1 MTQIEKSAPSNV
13 SNQDARK
20 QEGKYAALPGAEKGK
35 VVVRFP
41 PEASGYLHI
50 GHAKAA
56 LLNQYYQLE
65 WDGKLIFRFDDTN
78 PEKEKEDFEDVI
90 REDVKML
97 QIKPDIC
104 SYTSDYFDLYLD
116 MIEMLIKKG
125 NAYVDDTPADVMK
138 SERES
143 RTESVNRKNSVEK
156 NMSLWEEMK
165 KGTEIGLKCCVRA
178 KIDMQSDNG
187 CMRDPAFY
195 RCKKQSH
202 PRTKDKYCVYPTY
215 DFACPIID
223 SIEGV
228 THALRTTEYVDR
240 DVQYQW
246 VLNALELRNKPI
258 IISYSR
264 LNLLNTVLS
273 KRKLTWF
280 VENGVVEGWDDPRMP
295 TVRGVLRR
303 GMTVEGLKQF
313 IMSQGSSRAA
323 VYMEWDKIWSFNKKV
338 IDANAPRFAAV
349 GIDSIPV
356 EVVDGPEKSFVNV
369 AIHPK
374 NVELGQRPVNISKI
388 LRIDS
393 IDAQSIKEGES
404 VTFVNWG
411 NLIITQISKDSKGD
425 IVGIKA
431 KLNLD
436 DKDFKKTYKTTW
448 VTTPFATRATFV
460 YYDHLIAKA
469 LMAKEDDFKDYMN
482 KDSKFEIDM
491 LAEEPISK
499 LKRGE
504 VIQVLRKGFFICDE
518 PESDKKPARLISIP
532 DGSTDLNIFPA
543 KVRTWKEKNMKI
555 AATFDAKKPIQT
567 KHVGAPA
574 SLDVN
579 VILKEIKQ
587 VGDEIRLLKSSK
599 ADKSVI
605 DGKVKVLIASKT
617 KFKEIAGRD
626 WTPSDVPS
634 TAAPPQSAAVSS
646 NSGDDAAKLD
656 QQVRDQGDRIREL
669 KAAKKSKE
677 ELQPEIDKLI
687 SLKADYKKQTGNDWQ
702 PPAGSVPTRTSQPS
716 KPKEAPKS
724 DKKSDKQKQT
734 KQQTD
739 VARPSDDG
747 GQKKTL
753 LGLQTKKSE
762 NFADWYTEVIT
773 KSEMI
778 EYYDISGCYILRPWS
793 YAIWEFI
800 QSFLDKKFKAEGVR
814 NCYFPMFV
822 TEAALEKEKAHIA
835 DFAPEVAWVTKSGQS
850 DLPEPIAI
858 RPTSETVMYPSFAKW
873 VQSYRD
879 LPIRINQWCNIVRWE
894 FKNPTPFL
902 RTREFL
908 WQEGHSAWADK
919 DEAVKE
925 VYTMLDAYAAAYEE
939 LLAVPVIKGR
949 KTEKEKFPGGDFTTT
964 IEGFIPMNGRGIQA
978 ATSHHLGQNFSKM
991 FEIVFEDPEKLG
1003 EKKYAYQN
1011 SYGFTTRS
1019 IGTMI
1024 MVHSD
1029 DKGLVLPPRV
1039 AGVQAIITPCGLT
1052 VNTKEDE
1059 RKTLLE
1065 ACGSLLKQ
1073 LIAADIRAET
1083 DFRDHVSPGWKYNHW
1098 ELKGVPIRI
1107 ELGPKDLQKN
1117 QLIAVRRDQGTKI
1130 SIPLNGA
1137 ANQIEAL
1144 LEDIQSTLF
1153 RNAKTEFHSAVI
1165 QAYTWN
1171 DFVSHLNNKKLLLSP
1186 FCGIPDCED
1195 MIKKESTVEDP
1206 TIAGGGQLMG
1216 AKSLCIPLEQPKESV
1231 TNQKCINPNC
1241 KNAPKYF
1248 TLFGRSY

>member
-1 MTQIEKSAPSNV
+1 MTQKDKSKCSNPGG
-13 SNQDARK
+13 QEGRK
-20 QEGKYAALPGAEKGK
+20 QEGKYVDLPGAEMGK

-56 LLNQYYQLE
+56 LLNQYYQLAFQ
-65 WDGKLIFRFDDTN
+65 GKLIFRFDDTN

-97 QIKPDIC
+97 QIQPDIC

-125 NAYVDDTPADVMK
+125 KAYVDDTPADVMK
-138 SERES
+138 AEREA
-143 RTESVNRKNSVEK
+143 RTESANRNNTVEK
-156 NMSLWEEMK
+156 NMTLWEEMK
-165 KGTEIGLKCCVRA
+165 KGSELGQKCCVRA
-178 KIDMQSDNG
+178 KIDMKSDNG

-240 DVQYQW
+240 DVQYKW
-246 VLNALELRNKPI
+246 VLDALQLKNKPHI
-258 IISYSR
+258 VSYSR
-264 LNLLNTVLS
+264 LNMLNTVLS

-313 IMSQGSSRAA
+313 IIAQGSSRAA
-323 VYMEWDKIWSFNKKV
+323 VFMEWDKIWSFNKKV

-356 EVVDGPEKSFVNV
+356 EVIDGPEKDSVDV

-374 NVELGQRPVNISKI
+374 NTDLGKRQVKISKL
-388 LRIDS
+388 LRIDLV
-393 IDAQSIKEGES
+393 DAQSIKEGES

-411 NLIITQISKDSKGD
+411 NLKIVQICRDSRGEIT
-425 IVGIKA
+425 GIKA

-448 VTTPFATRATFV
+448 VTTPFATRVTFV

-482 KDSKFEIDM
+482 KDSKYEIDM
-491 LAEEPISK
+491 LAEEPISN
-499 LKRGE
+499 LKKGDI
-504 VIQVLRKGFFICDE
+504 IQVLRKGFFICDE
-518 PESDKKPARLISIP
+518 PETDKKPGRLISVP
-532 DGSTDLNIFPA
+532 DGSSDLNIFPT
-543 KVRTWKEKNMKI
+543 KVREWKEKNMKI
-555 AATFDAKKPIQT
+555 AAAFDGKKPVPVKSAAISSCD
-567 KHVGAPA
+567 G
-574 SLDVN
+574 DG
-579 VILKEIKQ
+579 ILTEIKTI
-587 VGDEIRLLKSSK
+587 GDEIRQLKANKAEKLLIEDKVKTLLAAKQKYKEVTGVDWTPSTVPTAPASSPAASSSNTDVNGVLSEIKAIGDEIRRLKSSK
-599 ADKSVI
+599 AEKSVI
-605 DGKVKVLIASKT
+605 EEKVKTLLAAKQRY
-617 KFKEIAGRD
+617 KETTGTE
-626 WTPSDVPS
+626 WTPSAAPMAPIAPMTVAAVTSQVPS
-634 TAAPPQSAAVSS
+634 DGNAGQ
-646 NSGDDAAKLD
+646 LD
-656 QQVRDQGDRIREL
+656 QQIKEQGDRIREL

-677 ELQPEIDKLI
+677 DLQPEIDKLM
-687 SLKADYKKQTGNDWQ
+687 SLKAEFKNETGNDWQ
-702 PPAGSVPTRTSQPS
+702 PPSGPRPPKAVPGKSDASSEKQKDKSKQQPS
-716 KPKEAPKS
+716 TQQSKS
-724 DKKSDKQKQT
+724 
-734 KQQTD
+734 
-739 VARPSDDG
+739 SDDG
-747 GQKKTL
+747 GLKKTTL
-753 LGLQTKKSE
+753 LGLQTKKNE

-778 EYYDISGCYILRPWS
+778 EYYDVSGCYILRPWS

-800 QSFLDKKFKAEGVR
+800 QSFLDKRFKAEGVK

-822 TEAALEKEKAHIA
+822 TAAALEKEKAHIA

-850 DLPEPIAI
+850 DMQEPIAI

-873 VQSYRD
+873 VQSHRD

-925 VYTMLDAYAAAYEE
+925 VYTMLDAYADAYQE
-939 LLAVPVIKGR
+939 LLAVPVIKGT

-991 FEIVFEDPEKLG
+991 FEIVFEDPEKPG
-1003 EKKYAYQN
+1003 EKRFAYQN

-1029 DKGLVLPPRV
+1029 DKGLVLPPRA
-1039 AGVQAIITPCGLT
+1039 AGIQVIITPCGLT
-1052 VNTKEDE
+1052 VNTKESE
-1059 RKTLLE
+1059 KTALFE
-1065 ACGSLLKQ
+1065 ACNILLKQ
-1073 LIAADIRAET
+1073 LTNAGVRAET
-1083 DFRDHVSPGWKYNHW
+1083 DLRDHVSPGWKYNHW
-1098 ELKGVPIRI
+1098 ELKGVPLRI

-1117 QLIAVRRDQGTKI
+1117 QLVAVRRDQGVKI
-1130 SIPLNGA
+1130 SVS
-1137 ANQIEAL
+1137 
-1144 LEDIQSTLF
+1144 LE
-1153 RNAKTEFHSAVI
+1153 
-1165 QAYTWN
+1165 W
-1171 DFVSHLNNKKLLLSP
+1171 
-1186 FCGIPDCED
+1186 
-1195 MIKKESTVEDP
+1195 
-1206 TIAGGGQLMG
+1206 
-1216 AKSLCIPLEQPKESV
+1216 CI
-1231 TNQKCINPNC
+1231 
-1241 KNAPKYF
+1241 
-1248 TLFGRSY
+1248 